1 MLPLVLRLELGDG
14 EEERIK
20 KRRRRIRERK
30 QRKERMTREEKKR
43 KMTMMSYS
51 GHTLKHYSLFIGNS
65 NITG

>member
-1 MLPLVLRLELGDG
+1 MFLRLELGDR

-20 KRRRRIRERK
+20 KGRRRIRERK
-30 QRKERMTREEKKR
+30 QRDERMTKEEEKR

-51 GHTLKHYSLFIGNS
+51 GHTLKRYSLFMGNS